1 MLQGLRKLEYAV
13 LCRGQPITK
22 YNPVAHNIRLHVH
35 CHTCPYLNAQV
46 SEYASWS
53 TGYYGRMINA
63 ALAAVGAPPN
73 LVQFV
78 TGYGEAGN
86 ALVCGGVDKLI
97 FVGST
102 VVGKKVRGVKEP
114 MMKAYEWIEYRSGP
128 KCW

>member
-1 MLQGLRKLEYAV
+1 
-13 LCRGQPITK
+13 
-22 YNPVAHNIRLHVH
+22 
-35 CHTCPYLNAQV
+35 
-46 SEYASWS
+46 
-53 TGYYGRMINA
+53 MINA

-102 VVGKKVRGVKEP
+102 VVGKKVRL
-114 MMKAYEWIEYRSGP
+114 P
-128 KCW
+128 KKSDCSEMFSSIIV